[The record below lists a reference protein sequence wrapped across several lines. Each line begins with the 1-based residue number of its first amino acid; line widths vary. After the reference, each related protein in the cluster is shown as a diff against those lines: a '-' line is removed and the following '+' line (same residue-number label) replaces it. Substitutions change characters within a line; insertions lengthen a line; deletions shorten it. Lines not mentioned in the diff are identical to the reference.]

1 MSVADNGR
9 RSLRIAL
16 VLGSGG
22 ARGYAHI
29 GVIRELERRG
39 HKVVS
44 VAGASM
50 GAVIGGMYAAGGLD
64 EFAEFVSSLTLA
76 EVARF
81 ADVSLGGPGVL
92 SGERITRRMHEI
104 VGDVRFE
111 DLNVPTT
118 VVATDIIN
126 QREVWFQNGLLLPA
140 VRASFAIPAAF
151 IPVSIGGRVLADGGL
166 LNPLPVD
173 AALAIPADAI
183 VGVSLFGRNA
193 TLGSAA
199 PTRETADEAVELS
212 WSDRLAETFMA
223 SSLGRRLA
231 IRSQPA
237 PALSFE
243 PLPTDL
249 TSRDMLT
256 RAIDTMSAS
265 IETSRIAAT
274 PPDVLISVP
283 CDAAGTF
290 EFHRGNEL
298 IELGRALAVEA
309 FDEVEI

>member
-1 MSVADNGR
+1 MSVTDNER

-22 ARGYAHI
+22 ARGYAHV
-29 GVIRELERRG
+29 GVIQELEKRG
-39 HKVVS
+39 HEVVS

-50 GAVIGGMYAAGGLD
+50 GAVIGGMYAAKGLD
-64 EFAEFVSSLTLA
+64 EFTEFILSLTRAELA
-76 EVARF
+76 RYL
-81 ADVSLGGPGVL
+81 DVSLGGPGVL

-104 VGDVRFE
+104 VGDVRIE
-111 DLNVPTT
+111 DLDVPTT
-118 VVATDIIN
+118 IVATDIVN

-166 LNPLPVD
+166 LNPLPID

-183 VGVSLFGRNA
+183 VGVSLFGRNT

-212 WSDRLAETFMA
+212 WSDRLAESFM
-223 SSLGRRLA
+223 SSTLGRRLA

-237 PALSFE
+237 PALSFD
-243 PLPTDL
+243 PLPSDL

-256 RAIDTMSAS
+256 MAIDTMSAS

-274 PPDVLISVP
+274 PPDVLVSIP

-290 EFHRGNEL
+290 EFHRGEEL

-309 FDEVEI
+309 FDKVEI